1 MKNTNI
7 KNINNII
14 AYTNNILRQNKEVNI
29 IINDLAQPI
38 TLKLLSSEFKLFL
51 RYRFSKLTINETYN
65 KLFSL
70 SEALLHF
77 DSHEYFQSL
86 DKKINRDTILNDIN
100 NFRKYYDYYSFSH
113 KLEDI
118 KTIYKN
124 NDLSLEL
131 LNRYLDSSDYL
142 FLKGLDLNKLNSSI
156 TTENNKYHNILIDLK
171 TESIPKEFIYEFP
184 ISVLFKFDYLNST
197 GDIKNLDKKYYID
210 EFISHVIRED
220 SDIYDNFKLYYF
232 NIDYLGNYETY
243 KAFKDLL
250 KLYLDGINIYYYKGK
265 HYILE
270 QLTNIYKF
278 SLKKHKDF
286 LLKHSLEFKTNK
298 DLAILDV
305 IKYHPEVVEITYKC
319 KNILDPEDILLDPL
333 ADLRLELVEKN
344 SNHLNKK
351 VYKITMPSDTITM
364 KLSDFYLSQ

>member
-77 DSHEYFQSL
+77 ESHEYFQSL

-142 FLKGLDLNKLNSSI
+142 FLKGLDLNKLNSGI

-197 GDIKNLDKKYYID
+197 GDIK
-210 EFISHVIRED
+210 
-220 SDIYDNFKLYYF
+220 
-232 NIDYLGNYETY
+232 YLGNYETY

-265 HYILE
+265 HYSLE

-319 KNILDPEDILLDPL
+319 KNILDPEDILLYPL